1 MNGASSHSFQSLS
14 DGYGK
19 DSWNVYFMGEKIP
32 GASFYSLQYSD
43 FDVKFHSQFDWG
55 RGGKVGFG
63 FGIGIGNGNTGCKI
77 PTDGAGGSF
86 CLVWYCHHPG
96 TS

>member
-1 MNGASSHSFQSLS
+1 MISNGSLRS
-14 DGYGK
+14 AY
-19 DSWNVYFMGEKIP
+19 E
-32 GASFYSLQYSD
+32 LD

-55 RGGKVGFG
+55 RGEKVGFG